1 VPSSSP
7 SALRTRGRAT
17 PRPSPAGGAEPI
29 ALVCR
34 RDGLDRRLVALT
46 FDDGPSE
53 WTPAVLD
60 LLERHRMGATFFVV
74 GRYVDARPELVRRM
88 ASAGHELGNHTYDH
102 VDAAHERDEEVLRDQ
117 LARTSSSI
125 AAATGTPAR
134 LVRPP
139 YGKDVC
145 RVARLG
151 AEAGLEPTI
160 LWSVQAWDWD
170 ETPAEEIAGHVLR
183 GVHPGA
189 IVVLHD
195 GVPPNEDRSR
205 GPTVLA
211 LETIL
216 PALEADGYEAVTVS
230 ALLAA

>member
-1 VPSSSP
+1 M
-7 SALRTRGRAT
+7 L
-17 PRPSPAGGAEPI
+17 
-29 ALVCR
+29 
-34 RDGLDRRLVALT
+34 
-46 FDDGPSE
+46 
-53 WTPAVLD
+53 
-60 LLERHRMGATFFVV
+60 ATFFLV
-74 GRYVDARPELVRRM
+74 GRYVSKRPELVRRM

-102 VDAAHERDEEVLRDQ
+102 VDAAHERDEDVLRDQ
-117 LARTSSSI
+117 LARTSEAI
-125 AAATGTPAR
+125 EAAAGAAPR

-151 AEAGLEPTI
+151 AEAGLEPTV

-170 ETPAEEIAGHVLR
+170 VTSAEEIAGHVLR

-189 IVVLHD
+189 IVLLHD
-195 GVPPNEDRSR
+195 GSPPDEVRSSE
-205 GPTVLA
+205 PTVAA

-216 PALEADGYEAVTVS
+216 PALDAEGYESVTVS